1 MYGRK
6 AHHAPVIY
14 WHESIQRRKLITR
27 KQKLNQYRG
36 VNTTT
41 TYFIRT
47 LRGGRNG

>member
-1 MYGRK
+1 MHQSFTGMK
-6 AHHAPVIY
+6 VN
-14 WHESIQRRKLITR
+14 QRRKLITR
-27 KQKLNQYRG
+27 KQKLNQCRG